1 MPAQSGRGSRDFKTI
16 IKGRSP
22 QSRKRHGQISQR
34 THQRGSPP
42 KEERREKEKL
52 NEVENS
58 LNLLTQLTLHMLEDL
73 SIPQPQIIQQIT
85 SGVPPPPSPPS
96 NLPRA
101 PINRQ
106 RAYNQGLMQLELL
119 LEVKEKL
126 LGKGTVE
133 DPEQWEKEIADIR
146 EKIQEIKKNER
157 NEI

>member
-1 MPAQSGRGSRDFKTI
+1 
-16 IKGRSP
+16 
-22 QSRKRHGQISQR
+22 
-34 THQRGSPP
+34 
-42 KEERREKEKL
+42 
-52 NEVENS
+52 
-58 LNLLTQLTLHMLEDL
+58 MLEDL